1 MLENKLQHMLQPV
14 ESYVRDQR
22 TDHAA
27 LLYTTSGG
35 MEDFGL
41 YITCGKPLFY

>member
-1 MLENKLQHMLQPV
+1 
-14 ESYVRDQR
+14 
-22 TDHAA
+22 
-27 LLYTTSGG
+27 